1 MNISEI
7 IKGGSRG
14 QGTALADKSDL
25 DLVAYSR
32 GETSVIYVHVY
43 YILYSIIQQ
52 ILILLM

>member
-43 YILYSIIQQ
+43 ILYSIIQQ
-52 ILILLM
+52 ILILPK